1 MEKYITPGAINESV
15 FIGDDLGGDAYE
27 E

>member
-15 FIGDDLGGDAYE
+15 FIGDDLGGDA
-27 E
+27 